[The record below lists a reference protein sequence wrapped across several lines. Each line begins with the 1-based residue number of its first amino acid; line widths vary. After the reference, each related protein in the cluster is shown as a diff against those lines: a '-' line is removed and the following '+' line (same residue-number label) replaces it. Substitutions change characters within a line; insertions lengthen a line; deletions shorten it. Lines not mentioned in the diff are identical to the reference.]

1 MKPWVLI
8 VVESNPRTS
17 GRPAEAIRVAAGIGT
32 WKKVEVLL
40 YLRGAAILS
49 LSEFSDEWIDED
61 NFSRYLPILQEWG
74 RPVYVQKGASELAL
88 LGEPLTPFEEVSDAQ
103 WASLAGRST
112 YVLRF

>member
-1 MKPWVLI
+1 MKPRVLI

-17 GRPAEAIRVAAGIGT
+17 GRPSEAIRVAAGIGT

-49 LSEFSDEWIDED
+49 LSEYSDEWIDED

-74 RPVYVQKGASELAL
+74 RPVYVQKGAPELAL
-88 LGEPLTPFEEVSDAQ
+88 LGEALTPFEEVSDAQ

>member
-1 MKPWVLI
+1 MKPRVLI

-49 LSEFSDEWIDED
+49 LSEYSDEWIDED

-74 RPVYVQKGASELAL
+74 RPVYVQKGAAELAL
-88 LGEPLTPFEEVSDAQ
+88 LGEALTPFEEVSDAQ